1 MERNGIFLE
10 KNPRK
15 QPEPLFVLNGDKE
28 PELEDVAETFIE
40 LDSHT
45 ILTENDE
52 HEVECLPD
60 GDKQVGSSVPIF
72 QEKLQNKDVVIEMN
86 DVATK
91 VSEALN
97 SSHVISQVAPDVQ
110 FLSHKFTHHNKASS
124 HKHSFA
130 KGTLSLFMY

>member
-60 GDKQVGSSVPIF
+60 GDSK
-72 QEKLQNKDVVIEMN
+72 
-86 DVATK
+86 
-91 VSEALN
+91 
-97 SSHVISQVAPDVQ
+97 
-110 FLSHKFTHHNKASS
+110 
-124 HKHSFA
+124 
-130 KGTLSLFMY
+130 